1 MRLVMEHLSKQF
13 KNKIAVEILIQNLEK
28 VCMVF

>member
-13 KNKIAVEILIQNLEK
+13 KNRIAVEVLIQNLEK
-28 VCMVF
+28 AFMAF